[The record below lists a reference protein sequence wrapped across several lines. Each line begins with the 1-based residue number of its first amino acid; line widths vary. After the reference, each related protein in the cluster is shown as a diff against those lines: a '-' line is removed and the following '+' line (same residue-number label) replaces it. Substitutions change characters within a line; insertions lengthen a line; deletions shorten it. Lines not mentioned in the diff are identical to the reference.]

1 LKLGSATEY
10 WNSNFIWY
18 LHYICFILFKES
30 TQSRIKNKQT
40 VITSWMCYYLL
51 LFWLCI
57 IMSTSLQFVAFKQAC
72 FSLNCNICYMY
83 VYLQDLYFLLN
94 YYRTGTILEKDA
106 YFSSLMDRHTSLLIF
121 CKIIKYTLY
130 YHLSPVVEFSHG
142 AFFC

>member
-1 LKLGSATEY
+1 MNLVTL
-10 WNSNFIWY
+10 FDI
-18 LHYICFILFKES
+18 YIIFCFILFKEN

-40 VITSWMCYYLL
+40 VITSWMYYYLL
-51 LFWLCI
+51 LFWLYI

-106 YFSSLMDRHTSLLIF
+106 YFSSLMDRHTSRLIF
-121 CKIIKYTLY
+121 CKMIRYTLY
-130 YHLSPVVEFSHG
+130 YHLSPLVEFSHG